1 LDLCQQASLLEPANK
16 RALAFGRVS
25 AEDASLFCSFD
36 LPQAELK
43 APEYYICHPA
53 EIPPDPTLQWCVL
66 QGVRRLVARQEVK
79 EASPVQV
86 NAFLKAIP
94 PEQRF
99 VLLVDLVNEWGQLGA
114 AEAMLASLQE
124 ALL

>member
-1 LDLCQQASLLEPANK
+1 
-16 RALAFGRVS
+16 
-25 AEDASLFCSFD
+25 
-36 LPQAELK
+36 
-43 APEYYICHPA
+43 
-53 EIPPDPTLQWCVL
+53 L